1 MTSPWFAS
9 QPAAETDKGIW
20 ARHFS
25 IPSAEESD
33 SLNPCA
39 LLVSLIAQIPDSHL
53 IADSISCLES
63 MIKHKN
69 SELRVSFLQA
79 FLQARSDDFGGFVKA
94 VFLGTKL
101 AGKWLFLRKMTNNIQ
116 NIIRVKERS

>member
-1 MTSPWFAS
+1 MAPWFAS
-9 QPAAETDKGIW
+9 QPVADADKGIW

-25 IPSAEESD
+25 IPLAEELD
-33 SLNPCA
+33 ALNPCA
-39 LLVSLIAQIPDSHL
+39 LLVSLIAQIPDPHL
-53 IADSISCLES
+53 VADSISCLES

-94 VFLGTKL
+94 VFLSTKL
-101 AGKWLFLRKMTNNIQ
+101 AGQSSFFSLSHAHKTTTKT
-116 NIIRVKERS
+116 